1 MYDYQRHMPPA
12 RPNYQPPM
20 PPPRRDN
27 QVASTVFAVIIS
39 LLLLP
44 VIVVCAV
51 VSMSQAGFPFGMSL
65 LLSTVGGVAATG
77 FIIPEIYGWM
87 RRNI

>member
-1 MYDYQRHMPPA
+1 MSDYRLHMPPP
-12 RPNYQPPM
+12 RPDYPPSM
-20 PPPRRDN
+20 PPVRRDN

-39 LLLLP
+39 LLALP

-51 VSMSQAGFPFGMSL
+51 ASMSQMGFPFGMSL
-65 LLSTVGGVAATG
+65 LFSVVGGLVATG
-77 FIIPEIYGWM
+77 IMIPEIYGWM

>member
-1 MYDYQRHMPPA
+1 MSDYQR
-12 RPNYQPPM
+12 PM
-20 PPPRRDN
+20 PPPRPDYPPPVPPVRRDN

-39 LLLLP
+39 LLVLP

-65 LLSTVGGVAATG
+65 LFSTVGGVVATG
-77 FIIPEIYGWM
+77 FLIPEVYGWM